1 MAWLPWHRPISKTAH
16 DMEEE
21 IEEEVLRIQAAEGAR
36 EEEFRRQYRRN
47 HPGLLRRLFG
57 RRTN

>member
-21 IEEEVLRIQAAEGAR
+21 IEEEVLRIQAEEGAR
-36 EEEFRRQYRRN
+36 AEEFRRDYARA
-47 HPGLLRRLFG
+47 HPGFFRRLLRRL
-57 RRTN
+57 RA